1 MISRV
6 KTNFQNRKRKLQCL
20 VALVVGVVCSGFSAF
35 ADENWN
41 IEILMEK
48 LSKVEYAKL
57 DFVETKQSIFLFT
70 DTTLEGIMEYRAP
83 SYIEK
88 NTLSPYKER
97 VTIDGDSMVIEK
109 IPAAGQQQDV
119 TIVQRISVESHP
131 VLNAA
136 VKSIRAMLAGNYE
149 VLSET
154 YTLSLVGDQAQW
166 KLVLIPKT
174 KEILEYIE
182 SIILTGEDIKVKNIV
197 TIQAD
202 GDESTLELS
211 YKHLE

>member
-6 KTNFQNRKRKLQCL
+6 KTNFQNRKQKFQWSA
-20 VALVVGVVCSGFSAF
+20 ALIAAVLCSGFPAF
-35 ADENWN
+35 AGENWD
-41 IEILMEK
+41 IETLMEK

-57 DFVETKQSIFLFT
+57 DFVETKQSIFLLI
-70 DTTLEGIMEYRAP
+70 DTTLKGIMEYRAP

-88 NTLSPYKER
+88 NTLSPYQER

-109 IPAAGQQQDV
+109 TPIAGKQQDV
-119 TIVQRISVESHP
+119 VIVQRISVESHP

-136 VKSIRAMLAGNYE
+136 VESIRAMLAGNYE
-149 VLSET
+149 TLSET
-154 YTLSLVGDQAQW
+154 YTLNLNGDKEHW
-166 KLVLIPKT
+166 ELVLTPKT
-174 KEILEYIE
+174 KEILRYIQ
-182 SIILTGEDIKVKNIV
+182 SINLTGEDIKVKNIV

-211 YKHLE
+211 YKHLR